1 MLTRLH
7 ADLQN
12 AGVRS
17 WFAPHDLPIGAKT
30 WEAIDQAIRQRD
42 KMLVVISEA
51 SVGSDWVEDE
61 VNKAYA
67 EERTRK
73 DIVLFPIRIDDAVME
88 VSEPWALKLRDQ
100 RNIADFRD
108 WRNPERYQNSFERLL
123 RDLKTR

>member
-1 MLTRLH
+1 
-7 ADLQN
+7 
-12 AGVRS
+12 
-17 WFAPHDLPIGAKT
+17 
-30 WEAIDQAIRQRD
+30 
-42 KMLVVISEA
+42 MLVVISEA